1 MDWKPDRYGELPLQ
15 EQIVR
20 YFKEGILRGEWT
32 VGARLPSQRS
42 LARLWQVNRS
52 TVAQAMAELAALGL
66 VEGQTGG
73 GTRVVN
79 ESWSLLTA
87 LPTDWV
93 RVVGSGRH
101 QPNLP
106 VIQTINRMEADP
118 GIIRLGTGELA
129 PDLLP
134 EREMGRL
141 LQESGK
147 RPVSLGYE
155 EPKGSAALRHRIAE
169 RLRERGIHVTAD
181 SVLVVSGALQGLH
194 LIAAGLMRPGSTV
207 LTESPSYL
215 HSVQVFQSAG
225 IRLEGVPMDEAG
237 LRSELLE
244 RYRKQYQAAML
255 YTNPAF
261 HNPTGKVMS
270 GKRRKEV
277 LQACQEL
284 RLPIIE
290 DDVYGEL
297 WLDEPPPPP
306 PIKSMDSH
314 GDVLYLGSLSKSVS
328 PGLRIGWVVGP
339 RTVIDRLA
347 DIKMQIDYGASS
359 LSQWAAL
366 QWLEGGRHER
376 HLEQLRTQLRQRRA
390 VTAAALDR
398 EFGGLARWTIPGGGF
413 YIWLEFNRSLPM
425 KLLFDAA
432 LREGVLLN
440 PGTVY
445 GAEEKS
451 CLRISYSY
459 APPEQLSRA
468 IEILARLVRR
478 LMEQP

>member
-1 MDWKPDRYGELPLQ
+1 MDWKPDRQGELSLQ
-15 EQIVR
+15 EQIVH

-79 ESWSLLTA
+79 ESWSLLA
-87 LPTDWV
+87 ARPTDWV
-93 RVVGSGRH
+93 RVVEHGHH

-118 GIIRLGTGELA
+118 SVIRLGTGELA
-129 PDLLP
+129 PELLP

-141 LQESGK
+141 LQGSAN
-147 RPVSLGYE
+147 RSVALGYE
-155 EPKGSAALRHRIAE
+155 EPKGSPALRRQLAE
-169 RLRERGIHVTAD
+169 RLRERGIHATAD

-194 LIAAGLMRPGSTV
+194 LIAAGLMRPGSAV
-207 LTESPSYL
+207 LMESPSYL
-215 HSVQVFQSAG
+215 HSLQVFQSAG
-225 IRLEGVPMDEAG
+225 IRLEGVPMDEGG
-237 LRSELLE
+237 LRAGLLE
-244 RYRKQYQAAML
+244 RYHKQYRPAML
-255 YTNPAF
+255 YTNPTF
-261 HNPTGKVMS
+261 HNPTGTVMS
-270 GKRRKEV
+270 GARRKEL
-277 LQACQEL
+277 LQVCRGL

-306 PIKSMDSH
+306 LKSMDTD

-347 DIKMQIDYGASS
+347 DIKMQTDYGASS

-366 QWLEGGRHER
+366 QWLEGGWHER
-376 HLEQLRTQLRQRRA
+376 HLEHIRGQLRKRRA
-390 VTAAALDR
+390 VAAAALDR
-398 EFGGLARWTIPGGGF
+398 EFGGLARWSIPGGGF
-413 YIWLEFNRSLPM
+413 YIWLQFNRSLPM
-425 KLLFDAA
+425 RLLFDAA
-432 LREGVLLN
+432 LREGILLN

-445 GAEEKS
+445 GAGEQS
-451 CLRISYSY
+451 YLRLSYSY
-459 APPEQLSRA
+459 ASLEELPRA
-468 IEILARLVRR
+468 IGVLARLVQKQ
-478 LMEQP
+478 MG

>member
-1 MDWKPDRYGELPLQ
+1 MDWKPDRHGELSLQ
-15 EQIVR
+15 EQIIR

-52 TVAQAMAELAALGL
+52 TVAQAMADLTALGL

-79 ESWSLLTA
+79 ECWSLLA
-87 LPTDWV
+87 APPTDWGQV
-93 RVVGSGRH
+93 AESGNH

-118 GIIRLGTGELA
+118 DIIRLGTGELA
-129 PDLLP
+129 PELLP
-134 EREMGRL
+134 GRDMTRL
-141 LQESGK
+141 LQEGTK
-147 RPVSLGYE
+147 RPVALGYE
-155 EPKGSAALRHRIAE
+155 EPKGNPALRRRIAE
-169 RLRERGIHVTAD
+169 RLQERGIHATAD

-194 LIAAGLMRPGSTV
+194 LIAAGLMRTGSTV
-207 LTESPSYL
+207 LAESPSYL

-237 LRSELLE
+237 LRAGLLE
-244 RYRKQYQAAML
+244 RYSKQYQAAML
-255 YTNPAF
+255 YTNPTF

-270 GKRRKEV
+270 GNRRKEI
-277 LQACQEL
+277 LQTCREL

-297 WLDEPPPPP
+297 WLDEPPPPSL
-306 PIKSMDSH
+306 KSMDSH

-339 RTVIDRLA
+339 RTAIDRLA

-366 QWLEGGRHER
+366 QWLEGGWHER
-376 HLEQLRTQLRQRRA
+376 HLEQIRGQLRKRRA
-390 VTAAALDR
+390 AAAAALDR
-398 EFGGLARWTIPGGGF
+398 EFAGLARWSIPGGGF

-425 KLLFDAA
+425 KPLFDAA
-432 LREGVLLN
+432 LREGILLN
-440 PGTVY
+440 PGMVY
-445 GAEEKS
+445 GTEEKS
-451 CLRISYSY
+451 CLRLSYSY
-459 APPEQLSRA
+459 APLEELSRG
-468 IEILARLVRR
+468 IGILAGLVSRL
-478 LMEQP
+478 